1 MKQRKIVKLG
11 GSVWDTLHPDYFKE
25 WQAWLEAG
33 HELVLIHGGGPALS
47 AYCEHQQIEP
57 MFQDGRRVTTADV
70 LTGAERV
77 LAGEMQTEIVAA
89 LGRHHIQA
97 VGLSGVDGQTLT
109 GKQLVE
115 LGAVGEVDRVETDLF
130 ELLLA
135 SRYVPVVTSLLHG
148 TEGTLNCNGDDC
160 AIAVAVALQA
170 DCFEMITDVPGI
182 RIDGTFRQTLTR
194 EDIQTAIATGDI
206 YGGMI
211 PKTEALL
218 AALTGGIDIAVI
230 RDGKDPVHPG
240 TTLQEVHHAFTT
252 TDLRT
257 TTY

>member
-1 MKQRKIVKLG
+1 MRQRKIVKLG

-25 WQAWLEAG
+25 WKAWLDAG

-47 AYCEHQQIEP
+47 AYCASQQIERV
-57 MFQDGRRVTTADV
+57 FRDGRRVTTADV

-115 LGAVGEVDRVETDLF
+115 LGAVGEVDQVETGLF

-135 SRYVPVVTSLLHG
+135 NRYVPVVTSLLQG
-148 TEGTLNCNGDDC
+148 PEGTLNCNGDDC

-170 DCFEMITDVPGI
+170 DRFEMITDVPGI

-194 EDIQTAIATGDI
+194 EDIETAIASGQI

-211 PKTEALL
+211 PKTDALL
-218 AALTGGIDIAVI
+218 GALTGGIEVAVI
-230 RDGKDPVHPG
+230 RDGKQPDHRG

-252 TDLRT
+252 TDIRT
-257 TTY
+257 ATY